1 MYYEEVFS
9 WAENAE
15 EKMVHVDT
23 DPNGI
28 RCGCICPNCYE
39 QLVARQGDI
48 NAHGFTHLSHGRGAN
63 LEICYRVTL
72 IISRVFQ

>member
-23 DPNGI
+23 VPNGI

-39 QLVARQGDI
+39 QLVAR
-48 NAHGFTHLSHGRGAN
+48 
-63 LEICYRVTL
+63 
-72 IISRVFQ
+72 